1 MGYAWG
7 TLKKNFKKMEKWLV
21 LDIGK
26 YLRRICYVSKMKKSA
41 NWKDNELYKLQTTLT
56 KKKGEYH

>member
-1 MGYAWG
+1 
-7 TLKKNFKKMEKWLV
+7 MEKWLV